1 MEIGP
6 KESCVRPSIFAAG
19 LVLAVLSGAPF
30 ASAAPA
36 AAGPTA
42 TGHFPGDPWER
53 SNRIGFQ
60 TELAL
65 DKVLLGPITKVHKF
79 LTPGPVGKGLHNFV
93 VNLQEPLVV
102 ANDLVQ
108 LRPLRAAKAAI
119 RFLFNSTFGIAG
131 LIDIAVKAGVPHHK
145 SSFGDTMARY
155 GVGPGPYLFLPM
167 IGPSSVRDLIG
178 NVVDGL
184 VNPVYLADYP
194 YRTEAAIALPIMG
207 GLDQRLQSGD
217 DLKALLDNAADPYA
231 TLRSTYLQNREG
243 EINGDKPV
251 LNALPEL
258 DDPGAAPASP
268 SAAPQTETPAP
279 APSVHPSSQ
288 ADAAA
293 TIADQPPALGG
304 LPDDQGGHADGEVPR
319 AFDQG

>member
-1 MEIGP
+1 MEAGL
-6 KESCVRPSIFAAG
+6 KEQRVRSSIFAAG
-19 LVLAVLSGAPF
+19 LVLAVLSGAPL
-30 ASAAPA
+30 ARAATATPPPA
-36 AAGPTA
+36 AAPVV

-53 SNRIGFQ
+53 SNRVGFQ

-65 DKVLLGPITKVHKF
+65 DKVLLGPITSVHKF

-102 ANDLVQ
+102 ANDLAQ
-108 LRPLRAAKAAI
+108 LRPLRAIKALV
-119 RFLFNSTFGIAG
+119 RFAFNSTLGIAG
-131 LIDIAVKAGVPHHK
+131 LIDVSAKAGLPHHK

-167 IGPSSVRDLIG
+167 VGPSSVRDLIG

-184 VNPVYLADYP
+184 VNPIYLADYP
-194 YRTEAAIALPIMG
+194 YRAVAAVALPVLG

-258 DDPGAAPASP
+258 DDPGAAP
-268 SAAPQTETPAP
+268 TPAP
-279 APSVHPSSQ
+279 ASTPSVQPSIQPSGQ

-293 TIADQPPALGG
+293 PPVDQPPALQS
-304 LPDDQGGHADGEVPR
+304 LPDDQGRYADGQVPR